1 MGDIMYEQVDWRIE
15 GLGFRDLEAFNK
27 ALLAKQSWRLFFNC
41 NSLAARIFK
50 ARYFPHC
57 NFLEAR
63 LRYRPSLIWSSLIW
77 GKDLL
82 KVGLRLRVEIGEDIH
97 VYQDWW
103 VPLPMNFK
111 IILAPQFDASMKEV
125 KAILQ
130 IPLASIHRED
140 KLIWHYDRS
149 GKYSVR
155 SDYMVACMKKQR
167 ENGMERPRHKMMEF
181 YSVNLALIRSHSRQG
196 PNQSS
201 VNWHAPLDGQ
211 YKINVNGAAKLDGL
225 VQGVGAVIC
234 NGNREFMAACSR
246 QMVGHFSAQ
255 AMALIR
261 AKKGLQFA
269 YDLGFHDIVLEMD
282 AQGAVDRINSNE
294 ECFEVERNLVEDI
307 KEMQGWFRSF
317 SCN

>member
-1 MGDIMYEQVDWRIE
+1 
-15 GLGFRDLEAFNK
+15 
-27 ALLAKQSWRLFFNC
+27 
-41 NSLAARIFK
+41 
-50 ARYFPHC
+50 
-57 NFLEAR
+57 
-63 LRYRPSLIWSSLIW
+63 
-77 GKDLL
+77 
-82 KVGLRLRVEIGEDIH
+82 
-97 VYQDWW
+97 
-103 VPLPMNFK
+103 MNFK
-111 IILAPQFDASMKEV
+111 IISAPQFDASMKVCELFNADGQWDEELLKANFWEQEV

-167 ENGMERPRHKMMEF
+167 KNGMEGPRHKMEDLEFSNMSTLWEESGELWQAVIVVSSKEEMEF
-181 YSVNLALIRSHSRQG
+181 YSVNLALIRPHSRQG

-246 QMVGHFSAQ
+246 QVVGHFSAQ
-255 AMALIR
+255 DMELIV